1 MFCASIASPTPFARY
16 MLKNIPPL
24 LTPDALHA
32 LASMGHGDE
41 VAIVDANFPA
51 ARMAQ
56 AGGARLVQLAGANA
70 TGVLQAVLQVLP
82 LDHFDPVAAWTMQV
96 VGDAS
101 AVPEP
106 VAEFAVALHS
116 AGEAPAVSLERFDFY
131 QRAQSAFVILRSG
144 EQRKYGNILLRKG
157 VIASDGA

>member
-1 MFCASIASPTPFARY
+1 

-32 LASMGHGDE
+32 LASMGHGDD

-51 ARMAQ
+51 AQVAHKS
-56 AGGARLVQLAGANA
+56 GARLVQLAGATTPQA
-70 TGVLQAVLQVLP
+70 LEAVLQLLP
-82 LDHFDPVAAWTMQV
+82 LDNFVPDAAWTMQV

-101 AVPEP
+101 AIPEP
-106 VAEFAVALHS
+106 VAEFASVLHQ
-116 AGEAPAVSLERFDFY
+116 AGERPAVSLERFDFY
-131 QRAQSAFVILRSG
+131 TQAQNAFLILQTG

-157 VIASDGA
+157 VISSDAG

>member
-1 MFCASIASPTPFARY
+1 

-32 LASMGHGDE
+32 LASMGHGDD

-51 ARMAQ
+51 AQMSRKS
-56 AGGARLVQLAGANA
+56 GARLVPLAGATA
-70 TGVLQAVLQVLP
+70 PQVLAAVLRLLP
-82 LDHFDPVAAWTMQV
+82 LDDFVPDAAWTMQV

-101 AVPEP
+101 AVPAP
-106 VAEFAVALHS
+106 VAEFATVLHQ
-116 AGEAPAVSLERFDFY
+116 AGERPALPLERFDFY
-131 QRAQSAFVILRSG
+131 ERAQTAFLILQTG

-157 VIASDGA
+157 VISSDAN